1 MDRRGWMNAR
11 KNMDRWIDGWMDG
24 WIDGQTNG
32 WMDRS
37 IDGCIDR
44 HGQMDGGWMDEG
56 SNVTYTCM

>member
-1 MDRRGWMNAR
+1 MDECTEKHGQMDR
-11 KNMDRWIDGWMDG
+11 WMDG

-37 IDGCIDR
+37 IDECINR
-44 HGQMDGGWMDEG
+44 HGQMDGGQMDEG